1 MTAEVLM
8 RHMGSITIA
17 IVLYGLIY
25 GCSGTRGNHRLEI
38 ASKALSDA
46 SEQCLLDVRDRKLKY
61 DSAPNCVAL
70 DTMARQYI
78 EAGGL
83 EKNEP
88 IEYRLIAEQAR
99 TMAWMARAISASG
112 NPALR
117 IW

>member
-17 IVLYGLIY
+17 LVLYGLIY

-46 SEQCLLDVRDRKLKY
+46 SEQCLLDVRDRKLEY